1 MLVLD
6 NTILSDYLAGVDT
19 ARGFLQQYEQEVW
32 AVSSIALYEAYI
44 GCAHGY
50 IEATPE
56 MVKQAITASMTLVD
70 VTPQTAAEAEVM
82 QRELLELGIPA
93 DSPDI
98 LIAAAARE
106 HGGTFATADKHFWKP
121 EMESVFS
128 VAKYDPY

>member
-70 VTPQTAAEAEVM
+70 VTPQTAAEAEAM

-121 EMESVFS
+121 EMESVLS